1 MLKKIEKINGEN
13 GKFALV
19 KYTSLEKCNNKKIL
33 IVPDFGKK
41 GDHYFDL
48 IYYLAFNGYAVT
60 CLETENNV
68 GEGDGYIT
76 NASLCIYEQNLKKV
90 LNRYKMQKVRK
101 REEKRDIK
109 SKCKETREK

>member
-48 IYYLAFNGYAVT
+48 IYRCV
-60 CLETENNV
+60 
-68 GEGDGYIT
+68 
-76 NASLCIYEQNLKKV
+76 
-90 LNRYKMQKVRK
+90 
-101 REEKRDIK
+101 
-109 SKCKETREK
+109 